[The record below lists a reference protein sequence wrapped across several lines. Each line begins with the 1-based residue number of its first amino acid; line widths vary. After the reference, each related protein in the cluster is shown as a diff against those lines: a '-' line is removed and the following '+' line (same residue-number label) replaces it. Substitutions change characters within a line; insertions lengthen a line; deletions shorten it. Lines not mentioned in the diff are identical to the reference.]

1 MSYEFLRSGEGGGS
15 VHTDLNRKE
24 WLFFLCP
31 LAVML
36 IECFTLTGCCVLDLQ
51 TYLSLSDHNKD
62 TSVYIVTHGNSVSVI
77 SSSCWL

>member
-1 MSYEFLRSGEGGGS
+1 MSCELLRSGEAGGS

-51 TYLSLSDHNKD
+51 TYLSLSNHNKD

>member
-1 MSYEFLRSGEGGGS
+1 MSCELLRSGEGGGS

-24 WLFFLCP
+24 WLFFLRL

-51 TYLSLSDHNKD
+51 TYLSLSNHNKD
-62 TSVYIVTHGNSVSVI
+62 MFHFDWMLCARPTNV
-77 SSSCWL
+77 LKFK